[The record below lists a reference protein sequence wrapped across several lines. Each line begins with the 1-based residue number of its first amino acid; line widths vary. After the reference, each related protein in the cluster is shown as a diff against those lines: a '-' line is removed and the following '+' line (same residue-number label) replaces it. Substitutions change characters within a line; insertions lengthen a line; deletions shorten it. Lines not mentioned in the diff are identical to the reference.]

1 MSKPINKLRGE
12 HCLNVFVSYQLKQK
26 VMELA
31 DKYDRT
37 MADMVRT
44 LIRVG
49 IPVMEGLTEVEERML
64 RNAIQSARKARKVKQ
79 MKLEEEGYENEHLKT
94 EL

>member
-44 LIRVG
+44 LLRVG
-49 IPVMEGLTEVEERML
+49 IPVMEGLTEAEERML

-79 MKLEEEGYENEHLKT
+79 MKLEEEGYEKEHLKT